1 MWIVTMLMGCGVLLL
16 VVGLWFAASY
26 WLNPDGRSANAKA
39 RITGTCGDTM
49 EIGLEFNNDRVIRC
63 SYWTD
68 GCVYSLNCVWRA
80 AEMAKGK
87 TAQAILDIDAKSI
100 EKAVGGL
107 ARDHFHCATLAAAT
121 LHSAVDNYMKACV
134 SGRVSIQD

>member
-1 MWIVTMLMGCGVLLL
+1 
-16 VVGLWFAASY
+16 
-26 WLNPDGRSANAKA
+26 
-39 RITGTCGDTM
+39 M
-49 EIGLEFNNDRVIRC
+49 EIGLEFKNGRVIEF

-68 GCVYSLNCVWRA
+68 GCVYSLNCVCRA

-107 ARDHFHCATLAAAT
+107 AMDHFHCAALAAET

-134 SGRVSIQD
+134 SGRVPSKDC